1 MNFILRVYYKIKRY
15 IDFELRKRY
24 ISLFNSCNASVFF
37 TPINSVFEG
46 CENISIGDDTYI
58 GPKALFYSTNAK
70 LIIGKK
76 VVFGPSVTIITGDH
90 RTDVIG
96 KYIKDVTQK
105 LPENDKDV
113 VIEDDVWIG
122 TNVTILK
129 GVTIGHGSIVAA
141 GAVVTKSFP
150 AYSIIGGCP
159 AKLLKMRFNENE
171 IFEHEKLIKD
181 N

>member
-1 MNFILRVYYKIKRY
+1 MDLSLYIYNKIKKY
-15 IDFELRKRY
+15 INSRLKKKY
-24 ISLFNSCNASVFF
+24 ISLFQSCDNSVIF
-37 TPINSVFEG
+37 TPLDSIFEG
-46 CENISIGDDTYI
+46 CENISIGNETYI
-58 GPKALFYSTNAK
+58 GPKALFYSTNAQ

-113 VIEDDVWIG
+113 IIEDDVWIG

-129 GVTIGHGSIVAA
+129 GVTIGCGSIIAA

-150 AYSIIGGCP
+150 PYSIVGGCP
-159 AKLLKMRFNENE
+159 AKLLKKRFSDKE
-171 IFEHEKLIKD
+171 IIEHENILYSK
-181 N
+181 

>member
-1 MNFILRVYYKIKRY
+1 MILKIFNFIIRFIDSKLREKY
-15 IDFELRKRY
+15 IRSFY
-24 ISLFNSCNASVFF
+24 SCNKSVYF
-37 TPINSVFEG
+37 TPINSTFEG
-46 CENISIGDDTYI
+46 CKNISIGNETYI
-58 GPKALFYSTNAK
+58 GPRALFYSTNAK
-70 LIIGKK
+70 LIIGNK

-113 VIEDDVWIG
+113 IIEDDVWIG

-141 GAVVTKSFP
+141 GSVVTKSFP

-159 AKLLKMRFNENE
+159 AKLLKMRFNANE
-171 IFEHEKLIKD
+171 IIEHENILYKK
-181 N
+181 

>member
-1 MNFILRVYYKIKRY
+1 MDILLKMYFHIVNRIRLSLKKHY
-15 IDFELRKRY
+15 IRQFKSCPE
-24 ISLFNSCNASVFF
+24 SVCFN
-37 TPINSVFEG
+37 PLNSIFEG
-46 CENISIGDDTYI
+46 CYNISIGDETYI
-58 GPKALFYSTNAK
+58 GPKALFYSTNAQ

-113 VIEDDVWIG
+113 IIEDDVWIG

-129 GVTIGHGSIVAA
+129 GVTIGRGSIIAA

-150 AYSIIGGCP
+150 PYSIVGGCP
-159 AKLLKMRFNENE
+159 AKLLKKRFTENE
-171 IFEHEKLIKD
+171 IIKHERLLKD
-181 N
+181 I